1 MNTGE
6 TLQFIRKKKN
16 LTQKEILPDHID
28 TSTYSRIEAQKRPI
42 RINDLQ
48 EILNTMSVAP
58 EEFFSLGS
66 LDNEQQQFRHL
77 FYYCGAHLEN
87 KAKKAK
93 LLDYYSKLKNCQNMN
108 LRQLSNYIAIKN
120 FFSAHWSEVEQ
131 ITQTDT
137 THVFNLLIE
146 KNFYFQYDYLLLSNL
161 ITHFNLKQSELL
173 MNKAY
178 PIELEELRDSTTKK
192 FAYNVLL
199 NLISICLHNSDYDRA
214 YKYIELAKKQDK
226 GATNYSFRMNLKYLE
241 NLTDY
246 LTKGETKY
254 MKQVY
259 NFIENIEDIG
269 DFSYAESVK
278 KEVKNLTYNVDK
290 NKDYTIALIKDTY

>member
-48 EILNTMSVAP
+48 EILNALAVTP
-58 EEFFSLGS
+58 EEFFSLGN
-66 LDNEQQQFRHL
+66 LDEEQQQFRQL

-93 LLDYYSKLKNCQNMN
+93 LLDYYSKLKLDSN
-108 LRQLSNYIAIKN
+108 LNLKQLSNYIAVKN
-120 FFSAHWSEVEQ
+120 FFSPHWSEVDK
-131 ITQTDT
+131 INQTDIDF
-137 THVFNLLIE
+137 VFNLLIE
-146 KNFYFQYDYLLLSNL
+146 KNFFFQYDYLLLSNL
-161 ITHFNLKQSELL
+161 ITHFSAKQSDLL
-173 MNKAY
+173 MSKAY
-178 PIELEELRDSTTKK
+178 PIKLEESRDTTTKK

-199 NLISICLHNSDYDRA
+199 NLISIRLHDSDYERA
-214 YKYIELAKKQDK
+214 YKYIKLAQKQDK

-241 NLTDY
+241 NLTNY
-246 LTKGETKY
+246 ITKGEAKY

-259 NFIENIEDIG
+259 NFLENIEDIG
-269 DFSYAESVK
+269 DYEYAESVK
-278 KEVKNLTYNVDK
+278 EEIKNLTYNKDR
-290 NKDYTIALIKDTY
+290 NKDYTIALIKETY